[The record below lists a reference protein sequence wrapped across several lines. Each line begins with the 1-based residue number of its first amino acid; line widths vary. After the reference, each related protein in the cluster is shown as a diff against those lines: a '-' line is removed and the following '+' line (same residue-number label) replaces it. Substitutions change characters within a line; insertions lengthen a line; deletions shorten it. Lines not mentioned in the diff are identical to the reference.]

1 MISCFNILNFTED
14 LKKEVDSLTAVA
26 EESLPFLTPIEGPDQ
41 WESNRRYLMA
51 PAIMAICPSNVYS
64 LFQDTRKDASQ
75 DNRDAI
81 FHSKNLGVA
90 QVSQIKPSGLVKEEY
105 HWSSRHFVLHQ
116 NYLLEHDKPSERPK
130 GFAFL
135 QNCSIRKVEET
146 NTLLRFDYYQP
157 ERSSRKS
164 VSTRTAE
171 LFKMSAVFISNVSF
185 HCSQFSRY

>member
-1 MISCFNILNFTED
+1 M
-14 LKKEVDSLTAVA
+14 KKEVDSLAAVA
-26 EESLPFLTPIEGPDQ
+26 EESLPVLTPIEVPNH

-51 PAIMAICPSNVYS
+51 PSIMAICPSNVYS

-105 HWSSRHFVLHQ
+105 HWTSRHFVLHQ
-116 NYLLEHDKPSERPK
+116 NYLLEHEKPSERPK

-135 QNCSIRKVEET
+135 QNCSIRKVEES

-164 VSTRTAE
+164 VSTTTAE
-171 LFKMSAVFISNVSF
+171 LFKISTVFISDMSRYF
-185 HCSQFSRY
+185 QFSRC

>member
-1 MISCFNILNFTED
+1 MA
-14 LKKEVDSLTAVA
+14 AVA
-26 EESLPFLTPIEGPDQ
+26 EESLPVLTPIEGPDH

-105 HWSSRHFVLHQ
+105 HWTSRHFVLHQ
-116 NYLLEHDKPSERPK
+116 NYLLEHEKPSERPK
-130 GFAFL
+130 GSEVL
-135 QNCSIRKVEET
+135 QIGRGSAQNRPEASKFRTDPKSAQNRPET
-146 NTLLRFDYYQP
+146 PTIPTFPKL
-157 ERSSRKS
+157 
-164 VSTRTAE
+164 
-171 LFKMSAVFISNVSF
+171 
-185 HCSQFSRY
+185 